1 MIVNPQD
8 VKALLRRDK
17 VFGGIHRLYG
27 APPNW
32 TRPQGFISL
41 SKIILEQQV
50 SLASAN
56 AHFVK
61 LNGHIKGFT
70 PEQILTLTD
79 AEMRTCQISRQKA
92 KYLRELSLA
101 VMNGSIDLDALPG
114 LPEAEIRS
122 KLTAIKGIGHWTT
135 DVYMMFCLQAKDIF
149 PIGDIALVNTVKEL
163 TGAQDREEILLRAEK
178 WKSYRSLATYFMWH
192 YYLRKRNRPDS
203 Y

>member
-17 VFGGIHRLYG
+17 VFGTIHGLYG
-27 APPNW
+27 TPPNW
-32 TRPQGFISL
+32 SRPQGFISL

-56 AHFVK
+56 AHFAK
-61 LNGHIKGFT
+61 LNSYLKEFT
-70 PEQILTLTD
+70 PDQILTLTD
-79 AEMRTCQISRQKA
+79 AEMRTCQISRQKM

-101 VMNGSIDLDALPG
+101 LISGSIDLEVLPS
-114 LPEAEIRS
+114 LPDTEIRS

-163 TGAQDREEILLRAEK
+163 TVPRTGKRYYHKPKNGSPTGLWPLILCG
-178 WKSYRSLATYFMWH
+178 TII
-192 YYLRKRNRPDS
+192 
-203 Y
+203 

>member
-17 VFGGIHRLYG
+17 VFGMIHKLYG

-32 TRPQGFISL
+32 SRPQGFVSL

-61 LNGHIKGFT
+61 LNTYIKDFT
-70 PEQILTLTD
+70 PGQILTLTD
-79 AEMRTCQISRQKA
+79 EEMRACQISRQKA
-92 KYLRELSLA
+92 KYLRELSTA
-101 VMNGSIDLDALPG
+101 IINGSLDLDALPNLSEG
-114 LPEAEIRS
+114 EIRHQ
-122 KLTAIKGIGHWTT
+122 LTSIKGIGHWTT

-163 TGAQDREEILLRAEK
+163 AGVMDREAILSHAER
-178 WKSYRSLATYFMWH
+178 WKSYRSLATYYMWH
-192 YYLRKRNRPDS
+192 YYLRKRGRPDS

>member
-17 VFGGIHRLYG
+17 VFGSIHRLYG
-27 APPNW
+27 TPPNW
-32 TRPQGFISL
+32 SRPQGFISL

-61 LNGHIKGFT
+61 LNSTIKEFT

-79 AEMRTCQISRQKA
+79 AEMRTSQISRQKA

-101 VMNGSIDLDALPG
+101 VINGSLDLDGLPG

-122 KLTAIKGIGHWTT
+122 QLTAIKGIGHWTT
-135 DVYMMFCLQAKDIF
+135 DVYLMFCLQAKDIF

-163 TGAQDREEILLRAEK
+163 TGVEGREEILSYSEK

-192 YYLRKRNRPDS
+192 YYLRKRNRPDT

>member
-17 VFGGIHRLYG
+17 VFGSIQRLYG
-27 APPNW
+27 TPPNW
-32 TRPQGFISL
+32 SRPQGFISL

-61 LNGHIKGFT
+61 LNSSISEFT
-70 PEQILTLTD
+70 PGQILTLTD
-79 AEMRTCQISRQKA
+79 AEMRTSQISRQKA

-101 VMNGSIDLDALPG
+101 VINGTLDLDGLPG

-122 KLTAIKGIGHWTT
+122 QLTAIKGIGHWTT
-135 DVYMMFCLQAKDIF
+135 DVYLMFCLQAKDIF

-163 TGAQDREEILLRAEK
+163 TGVENREEILSYSEK